1 MNWEALDDP
10 ALLVPRVLD
19 VHGTLLRLG
28 FHVCSIRSGVFY
40 RQFVRLLR
48 PVDPPIISTTRK
60 RQISHVELVVCF
72 HDTTTRIYAAYG
84 YPERYKK
91 KLKLIEHFVKLL
103 AEVTSSHID
112 MALRDDRLREFEKNI
127 KGLIECLTT
136 KVIDCACERDSE
148 TGLVKF
154 TMPEHEALV
163 AAVQQTLCVGFAHKK
178 DEWWTDESDPQATEG
193 YPLFGAKSGRVSAR
207 SQNLSRLPNFDRRR
221 DIRRSVRRPV

>member
-1 MNWEALDDP
+1 MSFEDIDDP

-28 FHVCSIRSGVFY
+28 FQMCSIRSDVFY
-40 RQFVRLLR
+40 RQFVPLLR
-48 PVDPPIISTTRK
+48 PVDPPIISTARK
-60 RQISHVELVVCF
+60 RQISHVELVVCSQG
-72 HDTTTRIYAAYG
+72 TTTRIYAAYG

-112 MALRDDRLREFEKNI
+112 MASRDDRLREFEKNI

-136 KVIDCACERDSE
+136 KVIDCTCERDSE
-148 TGLVKF
+148 TGLVKA
-154 TMPEHEALV
+154 TMLEYEALV
-163 AAVQQTLCVGFAHKK
+163 TAVQQTLCVGFAHKK
-178 DEWWTDESDPQATEG
+178 DEWWTDDNEPATEG
-193 YPLFGAKSGRVSAR
+193 YQLFGIKSGRVR
-207 SQNLSRLPNFDRRR
+207 GQNQNLSRLPSFDRRR